1 MLLLLVNVNKA
12 KKSIYNTNNI
22 SICTVPV
29 KVMSRERNGESK
41 KLVAGIEYCKKNK
54 FENETLQFV

>member
-41 KLVAGIEYCKKNK
+41 KLVADIEYCKKK
-54 FENETLQFV
+54 